1 MPNSKKNR
9 AKKILQIRK
18 RLKLDIEKARIRA
31 MRAIMNVN
39 LADAIAR
46 AKTTAAVNAKPDT
59 TPGKPKVVAPE
70 PKLGF
75 DLEEKSI
82 YEYAIGIK
90 NISMAS
96 KVYNEKS
103 IYVSQ
108 AIPVEGN
115 VMEVLFDAIEEHPI
129 FDNTSGKTVTRRT
142 SVEYYLTTAEKPGA
156 SDWIPILPSR
166 QKTVVAERI
175 FLENGIGTLRFQAE
189 IDSIVIYRDG
199 SRMKQAEY
207 VVMENGH
214 KVQIKDKDS
223 LFHIYTID
231 YKPNSSGR
239 DPWKVDVSHLTTS
252 RQKQIDVFPNGTN
265 HNKTITLSKYPYVD
279 MSYINQTENYNPNTD
294 SYRPFGV
301 YLKNASIVGEN
312 RKVYKEVRP
321 AHFNEEIFTLDKT
334 LYKEEK
340 WAELTPYSIVDPVY
354 KGMEYYN
361 WKKNLVFSE
370 TFNKANIF
378 NSDFNNQENGH
389 GNAEIEVHYEYLVA
403 AFRLKIILRR
413 NLASQSMASPL
424 VHEYTLQ
431 FKTQK

>member
-1 MPNSKKNR
+1 MPNSKKKYVGRFNLMR
-9 AKKILQIRK
+9 RYTKMIRFK
-18 RLKLDIEKARIRA
+18 RYNLVLSQLEKNAQRIK
-31 MRAIMNVN
+31 
-39 LADAIAR
+39 
-46 AKTTAAVNAKPDT
+46 AKTTTAKPKDTTT
-59 TPGKPKVVAPE
+59 TPGTTPKVAPE

-75 DLEEKSI
+75 ELEEKSI

-108 AIPVEGN
+108 PIAVEGN
-115 VMEVLFDAIEEHPI
+115 VMEVLFDSVEEHPI
-129 FDNTSGKTVTRRT
+129 FDNVSGKTVTRRT
-142 SVEYYLTTAEKPGA
+142 SVEYYLTTAEKPSA
-156 SDWIPILPSR
+156 SDWVPILPSR
-166 QKTVVAERI
+166 QKTIVGERL
-175 FLENGIGTLRFQAE
+175 FLENMVGKLRFQAE
-189 IDSIVIYRDG
+189 IDSIVMYRDG
-199 SRMKQAEY
+199 AGMKKSEY
-207 VVMENGH
+207 VVMENGNGIQ
-214 KVQIKDKDS
+214 VKDKDS

-231 YKPNSSGR
+231 YKPNRTAR
-239 DPWKVDVSHLTTS
+239 DPWKIDVSHLTTS

-265 HNKTITLSKYPYVD
+265 HNKTVTLSRYPYID
-279 MSYINQTENYNPNTD
+279 MGYINQTENYNPNTD
-294 SYRPFGV
+294 TYRPFQV
-301 YLKNASIVGEN
+301 YLKNASIAGES

-321 AHFNEEIFTLDKT
+321 ASFNEEVFTLDKT

-340 WAELTPYSIVDPVY
+340 WADLSAYSLEEPKY
-354 KGMEYYN
+354 KGFDYYN
-361 WKKNLVFSE
+361 WKKNLMFSE
-370 TFNKANIF
+370 TFNRADIF
-378 NSDFNNQENGH
+378 NSEFNNQKETH